1 MGFWKLLQNF
11 DFSEITSVFEEIL
24 KAIGW
29 GMGPRADLNVRILE
43 DHIGI
48 PLKKMTTAAK
58 NSGFVAIK
66 SIKWRRSQ
74 SIP

>member
-29 GMGPRADLNVRILE
+29 GMGPRADPNVGILE

-48 PLKKMTTAAK
+48 PLKK
-58 NSGFVAIK
+58 NDDS
-66 SIKWRRSQ
+66 S
-74 SIP
+74 